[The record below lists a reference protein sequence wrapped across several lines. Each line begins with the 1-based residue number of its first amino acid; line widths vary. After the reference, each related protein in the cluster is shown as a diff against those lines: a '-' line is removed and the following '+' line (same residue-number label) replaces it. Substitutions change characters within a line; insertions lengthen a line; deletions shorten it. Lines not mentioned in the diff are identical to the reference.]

1 MGDFVLELYL
11 PRLDEADFAR
21 AVDRVRAAADAVSGS
36 DRGQQVRH
44 LHSIFV
50 PEDETCFHVF
60 SADSVDGVRLVADH
74 AAVPVQRIAKAV
86 TAQPPG

>member
-11 PRLDEADFAR
+11 PRIDEADFSR
-21 AVDRVRAAADAVSGS
+21 AVSRMRAAAEAVSGS
-36 DRGQQVRH
+36 GQQVRH

-60 SADSVDGVRLVADH
+60 SADSAEGVRLVADR
-74 AAVPVQRIAKAV
+74 AAVPVQRITEAV
-86 TAQPPG
+86 SDDSPG